1 MPLLAGCLSRLRHGV
16 DVGEEPN
23 IKERTI
29 MKRLA
34 LALAAAAIAGCSG
47 NAGSVLGPMPQPG
60 APLPSGA
67 ASSAQFVIKVP
78 ASTTSAAFRKPM
90 YISPSTK
97 SIAISANGGAAVT
110 ANLTPGSPGCVA
122 ATSNTPLT
130 CTVSISA
137 PTGTDTFTLITYDG
151 ANGTGNKL
159 STATVSALIAP
170 SPAQNVVPVV
180 LNGIVSSIQLVL
192 SNCCP
197 PADNTPHVI
206 KLTVN
211 AMDADGNV
219 IVGPGNYA
227 NPITLSDSD
236 TSGHTKLS
244 TTMLNSPTDASAVTV
259 LYDGSPAL
267 KSATFCASASG
278 VTPANVKC
286 ATLTPSGSTTLASC
300 PATTGALTGSGNLYV
315 SDDGGNAIDV
325 YAAGSSGNVTPLY
338 ALQGSATLLYFP
350 GQIALDSTGCLYVHN
365 RYPDPSDKTTF
376 DAAVLIYAPG
386 AKNNAAP
393 VATIGYHRA
402 FTMSGKTLTLHD
414 DGLALDAVGNVDA
427 QAEWDGNAA
436 VAIFSAGSNDP
447 SASPARD
454 FATTN
459 SYVNSDFPSMA
470 VDTAGYIYL
479 AQGNEILAFSP
490 IASGVNAVPDHVITV
505 PAGLGALDGI
515 FIDAAGR
522 IYAVAHGTGISDD
535 AVLVFAAGASG
546 SATPIQEIKGP
557 HAFPQ
562 NFPGENGDPG
572 DVTVDSAGNIYVAVE
587 DGGHRVSVFASGST
601 GDVAPTRELL
611 FGSGGPEPE
620 FLALGP

>member
-1 MPLLAGCLSRLRHGV
+1 
-16 DVGEEPN
+16 
-23 IKERTI
+23 

-286 ATLTPSGSTTLASC
+286 ATLTPSA
-300 PATTGALTGSGNLYV
+300 ATAQSFIYVANIGGADITAYALSANGNQAPDHSIGGNLTDLSSPDNIAFDSSGNLYATQTV
-315 SDDGGNAIDV
+315 NSSGIVTEYAKDASGNAAPTRTISGTATTLGFIVGIAVD
-325 YAAGSSGNVTPLY
+325 AAGEIYVANFTPLASSTPAIAVFAAGANGNVAPIRDITGSNTGLANPISLALDALGDLYVVNQYPASVTEYAPGSDGNVTPIR
-338 ALQGSATLLYFP
+338 AISGSNTGL
-350 GQIALDSTGCLYVHN
+350 STA
-365 RYPDPSDKTTF
+365 R
-376 DAAVLIYAPG
+376 
-386 AKNNAAP
+386 
-393 VATIGYHRA
+393 
-402 FTMSGKTLTLHD
+402 
-414 DGLALDAVGNVDA
+414 GLALDASGEIYVGDLDA
-427 QAEWDGNAA
+427 KSIFIYGPLANGNASPTRTIA
-436 VAIFSAGSNDP
+436 GPNTGLGGINGIALDAGGNIYAANCSDCFKGAGATSVIVFPPNASGNQTPSRIIAGSNT
-447 SASPARD
+447 SLKSPTD
-454 FATTN
+454 
-459 SYVNSDFPSMA
+459 VK
-470 VDTAGYIYL
+470 I
-479 AQGNEILAFSP
+479 
-490 IASGVNAVPDHVITV
+490 
-505 PAGLGALDGI
+505 
-515 FIDAAGR
+515 
-522 IYAVAHGTGISDD
+522 
-535 AVLVFAAGASG
+535 
-546 SATPIQEIKGP
+546 GP
-557 HAFPQ
+557 
-562 NFPGENGDPG
+562 
-572 DVTVDSAGNIYVAVE
+572 
-587 DGGHRVSVFASGST
+587 
-601 GDVAPTRELL
+601 
-611 FGSGGPEPE
+611 
-620 FLALGP
+620 